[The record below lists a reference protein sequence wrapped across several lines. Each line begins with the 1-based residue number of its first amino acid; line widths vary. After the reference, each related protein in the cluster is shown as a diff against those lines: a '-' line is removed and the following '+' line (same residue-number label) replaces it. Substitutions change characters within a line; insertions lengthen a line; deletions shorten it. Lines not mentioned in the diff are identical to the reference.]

1 MPWRQLGRRVTID
14 LELLAAG
21 LSRANVDGSSTEVTL
36 ARVQNTIRTIQTTN
50 ENRYL
55 TVAGVALGLDTLYVA
70 RFIVSHWLS
79 EN

>member
-1 MPWRQLGRRVTID
+1 
-14 LELLAAG
+14 
-21 LSRANVDGSSTEVTL
+21 VDGSSTEVTL